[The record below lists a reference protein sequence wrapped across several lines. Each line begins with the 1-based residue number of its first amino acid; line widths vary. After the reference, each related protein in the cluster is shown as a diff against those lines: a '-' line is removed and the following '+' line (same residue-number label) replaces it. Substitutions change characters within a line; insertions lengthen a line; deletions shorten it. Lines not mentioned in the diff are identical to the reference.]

1 MNSNILNLRHLTVL
15 LMLCTALLGGTISV
29 FAQQGGK
36 RITGQVIDEN
46 KEPMIGVSILIVGTS
61 TGTVTD
67 FDGNYTLNV
76 PQGNKEL
83 QFSYVGYETKIVAIP
98 TSGTTLNVQMKS
110 DSQVLSDVVVIGYG
124 TQRKSDLTGS
134 VTNVSSKDFNMGLV
148 SSPEQLINGKISGVQ
163 IMSNSGSPTSGST
176 IRVRGGASLNA
187 SNDPLIVLDGV
198 PLEQGGISGNDGN
211 FLSLINPNDIESMT
225 ILKDASSTAIYGS
238 RASNGVILITT
249 KKGSL
254 DKLKF
259 TFSTTNS
266 VQTRTKLA
274 DMMSYDEFVNTIQSK
289 GTDAQQALLGTAHTD
304 WNDEIYQN
312 AFGTDNNLSVAGKIT
327 KNLPFRASV
336 GYYNQSGLLRTD
348 NAERYTGSI
357 TLNPSFFKDHLKL
370 NINAKG
376 SINKNTF
383 ANTGAIWAAA
393 TMNPTIPIYSGADT
407 FGGYTE
413 AIDNTGAPVNGAVMN
428 PVGLLKMNDSHS
440 TVKRFIGNIDAD
452 YRLHFFP
459 DLKLHATLGYDYAQ
473 GKGSV
478 YVPAEAAQNY
488 TTSGLDYTYGPQKK
502 VNRLLTLYANYNKLV
517 ESIKSSFDVTA
528 GYDYQYWKSTT
539 PLYYETNTLGEIQKT
554 SKATD
559 DRHVLLSYYGR
570 LNYSFDSRYMLTTT
584 VRRDATSRFAK
595 NVRWGTFPSVA
606 FGWRMTEESFLKDNK
621 ILSTLKLRASYG
633 VTGQQDGIGN
643 YNYLPVYN
651 ISQSGASSLIGG
663 SPIHTY
669 RPEAYVPDLKWET
682 TTSWNAGF
690 DFGFL
695 QDRITGSFD
704 YYTRQTKDLIATV
717 PAAAGTTFDRNITT
731 NVGNVDSE
739 GIEFSINATPIQT
752 KDWNWDLSFN
762 MTWQKMKV
770 KNLSLAAGTQ
780 ATNTSVGPYIDSYQL
795 QVLSEGYAPYM
806 FYVYHQLYDEK
817 TGKPVEGAYV
827 DLDGNGEINTNDL
840 YRYHSPAPD
849 YILGFSTSL
858 RYKKWTLSTSLR
870 ANIGNY
876 VYNAMAMNA
885 GAWETVSYNSYQL
898 NNLSRSYLET
908 GFKSRQYLSDYY
920 VENASFLKMDNLSL
934 GYNFG
939 EIYKGCSLNVSA
951 MVQNV
956 FCITKY
962 SGVDPEVPNGVD
974 NSFYPRP
981 RTFSLN
987 IGLNF

>member
-1 MNSNILNLRHLTVL
+1 MFKVL
-15 LMLCTALLGGTISV
+15 LMLIAGIFLSIDA
-29 FAQQGGK
+29 FAQQ
-36 RITGQVIDEN
+36 ITVKGIVKDTTGEPVIGAN
-46 KEPMIGVSILIVGTS
+46 VVVKGTT
-61 TGTVTD
+61 TGTITD
-67 FDGNYTLNV
+67 FDGNFQLSAK
-76 PQGNKEL
+76 QGDIIVVSFIGYQPKEL
-83 QFSYVGYETKIVAIP
+83 PA
-98 TSGTTLNVQMKS
+98 TTQMNVILK
-110 DSQVLSDVVVIGYG
+110 DDTEILDEVVVIGYG
-124 TQRKSDLTGS
+124 QVKKNDMTGS
-134 VTNVSSKDFNMGLV
+134 VMAIKPDELSKGITTNAQDMLS
-148 SSPEQLINGKISGVQ
+148 GKIAGVSVISNDGTPGGGAQ
-163 IMSNSGSPTSGST
+163 IR
-176 IRVRGGASLNA
+176 IRGGSSLNA
-187 SNDPLIVLDGV
+187 SNDPLIVIDG
-198 PLEQGGISGNDGN
+198 LAIDNEGIKGMANG
-211 FLSLINPNDIESMT
+211 LSMVNPADIET
-225 ILKDASSTAIYGS
+225 LTVLKDASATAIYGS

-249 KKGSL
+249 KKGSS
-254 DKLKF
+254 DKLKI

-266 VQTRTKLA
+266 IQTRTKLA
-274 DMMSYDEFVNTIQSK
+274 DMLSYDQFVNTIRTQ
-289 GTDAQQALLGTAHTD
+289 GTTAQQSLLGTAHTD

-312 AFGTDNNLSVAGKIT
+312 AFGTDNNLSISGKIA
-327 KNLPFRASV
+327 KNWPFRISV

-357 TLNPSFFKDHLKL
+357 MVTPSFFKDHLKL

-376 SINKNTF
+376 SINNNTF
-383 ANTGAIWAAA
+383 GNTNAIWAAS
-393 TMNPTIPIYSGADT
+393 TMNPTIPVYSGLDT

-413 AIDNTGAPVNGAVMN
+413 AIDNTGAPANGAVMN
-428 PVGLLKMNDSHS
+428 PVGLIKMNDSQS
-440 TVKRFIGNIDAD
+440 NVRRFIGNIDAD
-452 YRLHFFP
+452 YRVHFFP

-488 TTSGLDYTYGPQKK
+488 TTSGLDYSYGPQKK
-502 VNRLLTLYANYNKLV
+502 ENRLLTLYANYNKLV
-517 ESIKSSFDVTA
+517 EPIKSSFDVTA

-539 PLYYETNTLGEIQKT
+539 PLYYEMNTLGEIQKT
-554 SKATD
+554 SKAKD
-559 DRHVLLSYYGR
+559 ERHVLLSYYGR
-570 LNYSFDSRYMLTTT
+570 LNYSFNSRYMLTTT

-606 FGWRMTEESFLKDNK
+606 LGWRVTEESFLKDNK
-621 ILSTLKLRASYG
+621 VISTLKVRASYG

-643 YNYLPVYN
+643 YNYLPIYT
-651 ISQSGASSLIGG
+651 ISQSGAGSLIGDT
-663 SPIHTY
+663 PTPTY
-669 RPEAYVPDLKWET
+669 RPKAYVPNLKWET
-682 TTSWNAGF
+682 TTSWNMGF

-695 QDRITGSFD
+695 KDRITGSFD

-731 NVGNVDSE
+731 NVGNVDSQ
-739 GIEFSINATPIQT
+739 GVEFSLNATPIQT

-770 KNLSLAAGTQ
+770 KNLSLTAGTP
-780 ATNTSVGPYIDSYQL
+780 ATNTSVGPYIDSYQV
-795 QVLSEGYAPYM
+795 QTLSEGYAPYM

-817 TGKPVEGAYV
+817 TGKPIEGAYV
-827 DLDGNGEINTNDL
+827 DLDGDGQINSNDL

-876 VYNAMAMNA
+876 VYNAMAMNS

-898 NNLSRSYLET
+898 NNLSSTYLKT
-908 GFKSRQYLSDYY
+908 GFQTRQYLSDYY

-939 EIYKGCSLNVSA
+939 TIYKGCSLNVSA

-962 SGVDPEVPNGVD
+962 SGVDPEVPDGVD

-987 IGLNF
+987 IGINF

>member
-1 MNSNILNLRHLTVL
+1 MFKVL
-15 LMLCTALLGGTISV
+15 LMLIAGIFLSIDA
-29 FAQQGGK
+29 FAQQ
-36 RITGQVIDEN
+36 ITVKGIVKDTTGEPVIGAN
-46 KEPMIGVSILIVGTS
+46 VVVKGTT
-61 TGTVTD
+61 TGTITD
-67 FDGNYTLNV
+67 FDGNFQLSAKQGDIIVVSFIGYQPQELPVAAQMNV
-76 PQGNKEL
+76 ILKDDTEIL
-83 QFSYVGYETKIVAIP
+83 DE
-98 TSGTTLNVQMKS
+98 
-110 DSQVLSDVVVIGYG
+110 VVVIGYG
-124 TQRKSDLTGS
+124 QVKKNDMTGS
-134 VTNVSSKDFNMGLV
+134 VMAIKPDELSKGITTNAQDMLS
-148 SSPEQLINGKISGVQ
+148 GKIAGVSVISNDGTPGGGAQ
-163 IMSNSGSPTSGST
+163 IR
-176 IRVRGGASLNA
+176 IRGGSSLNA
-187 SNDPLIVLDGV
+187 SNDPLIVIDG
-198 PLEQGGISGNDGN
+198 LAIDNEGIKGMANG
-211 FLSLINPNDIESMT
+211 LSMVNPADIET
-225 ILKDASSTAIYGS
+225 LTVLKDASATAIYGS

-249 KKGSL
+249 KKGSS
-254 DKLKF
+254 DKLKI

-274 DMMSYDEFVNTIQSK
+274 DMLSYDEFVNTIQSK
-289 GTDAQQALLGTAHTD
+289 GTDAQRALLGTTHTD

-327 KNLPFRASV
+327 KNLPFRASI

-383 ANTGAIWAAA
+383 ANTSAIWAAS
-393 TMNPTIPIYSGADT
+393 TMNPTIPVYSGLDT

-428 PVGLLKMNDSHS
+428 PVGLLNMNDSQS

-488 TTSGLDYTYGPQKK
+488 TTSGLDYSYGPQKK
-502 VNRLLTLYANYNKLV
+502 ENRLLTLYANYNKLV

-539 PLYYETNTLGEIQKT
+539 PLYSEMNTLGEIQKT
-554 SKATD
+554 SKASD
-559 DRHVLLSYYGR
+559 ERHVLLSYYGR
-570 LNYSFDSRYMLTTT
+570 LNYSFNSRYMLTTT

-606 FGWRMTEESFLKDNK
+606 LGWRVTEESFLKDNK
-621 ILSTLKLRASYG
+621 VISTLKVRASYG

-643 YNYLPVYN
+643 YNYLPIYT
-651 ISQSGASSLIGG
+651 ISQSGAGSLIGG
-663 SPIHTY
+663 TPTPTY
-669 RPEAYVPDLKWET
+669 RPKAYVPNLKWET
-682 TTSWNAGF
+682 TTSWNVGF

-695 QDRITGSFD
+695 KDRITGSFD

-731 NVGNVDSE
+731 NVGNVDSQ
-739 GIEFSINATPIQT
+739 GVEFSLNATPIQT

-770 KNLSLAAGTQ
+770 KNLSLTAGTP
-780 ATNTSVGPYIDSYQL
+780 ATNTSVGPYIDSYQV
-795 QVLSEGYAPYM
+795 QTLSEGYAPYM

-817 TGKPVEGAYV
+817 TGKPIEGAYV
-827 DLDGNGEINTNDL
+827 DLDGDGQINSNDL

-876 VYNAMAMNA
+876 VYNAMAMNS

-898 NNLSRSYLET
+898 NNLSSTYLKT
-908 GFKSRQYLSDYY
+908 GFQTRQYLSDYY

-939 EIYKGCSLNVSA
+939 TIYKGCSLNVSA

-962 SGVDPEVPNGVD
+962 SGVDPEVPDGVD

-987 IGLNF
+987 IGINF

>member
-15 LMLCTALLGGTISV
+15 FILCTAFLGGAIPA

-36 RITGQVIDEN
+36 KMTGQVIDEN

-76 PQGNKEL
+76 PKDSKEL
-83 QFSYVGYETKIVAIP
+83 QFSYVGYETKVIAIP
-98 TSGTTLNVQMKS
+98 ANGNVLNVQMKS

-249 KKGSL
+249 KKGSS
-254 DKLKF
+254 DKMKI

-266 VQTRTKLA
+266 IQTRTKLA
-274 DMMSYDEFVNTIQSK
+274 DMLSYDQFVNTIRTQ
-289 GTDAQQALLGTAHTD
+289 GTAAQQALLGTARTD

-312 AFGTDNNLSVAGKIT
+312 AFGTDNNLSITGKIAP
-327 KNLPFRASV
+327 NWPIRVSV

-348 NAERYTGSI
+348 NAERYTGSV

-376 SINKNTF
+376 SINNNTF
-383 ANTGAIWAAA
+383 GNTEAIWAAS
-393 TMNPTIPIYSGADT
+393 TINPTIPVYSGLDT

-413 AIDNTGAPVNGAVMN
+413 AVDNTGAPVNGAVMN
-428 PVGLLKMNDSHS
+428 PVGLIQMNDSHS
-440 TVKRFIGNIDAD
+440 NVRRFIGNIDAD
-452 YRLHFFP
+452 YRVHFFP
-459 DLKLHATLGYDYAQ
+459 DLKLHATIGYDYAQ

-488 TTSGLDYTYGPQKK
+488 TTSGLDYSYGPQKK
-502 VNRLLTLYANYNKLV
+502 ENRLLTLYANYNKLV
-517 ESIKSSFDVTA
+517 EPIKSSFDVTA
-528 GYDYQYWKSTT
+528 GYDYQYWKATN
-539 PLYYETNTLGEIQKT
+539 PLYSEMNTLGEVLKT

-559 DRHVLLSYYGR
+559 ERHVLLSYYGR

-606 FGWRMTEESFLKDNK
+606 LGWRVTEESFLKNNK
-621 ILSTLKLRASYG
+621 VLSNLKVRASYG

-643 YNYLPVYN
+643 YNYLPIYT
-651 ISQSGASSLIGG
+651 ISQNGAESIMGNDY
-663 SPIHTY
+663 IYTY
-669 RPEAYVPDLKWET
+669 RPKSYVSDLKWET

-695 QDRITGSFD
+695 KDR
-704 YYTRQTKDLIATV
+704 
-717 PAAAGTTFDRNITT
+717 
-731 NVGNVDSE
+731 
-739 GIEFSINATPIQT
+739 IEFSLNATPIQT
-752 KDWNWDLSFN
+752 NDWNWDLSFN

-770 KNLSLAAGTQ
+770 KNLSLAAGAA
-780 ATNTSVGPYIDSYQL
+780 ATNTSVGPYIDSYQV
-795 QVLSEGYAPYM
+795 QTLSEGYAPYM

-827 DLDGNGEINTNDL
+827 DLNGDGEINTEDL

-858 RYKKWTLSTSLR
+858 RWKKWTLSTSLR

-876 VYNAMAMNA
+876 VYNAMAMNT

-898 NNLSRSYLET
+898 NNLSTSYLKT
-908 GFKSRQYLSDYY
+908 GFQSRQYLSDYY

-934 GYNFG
+934 NYNFG
-939 EIYKGCSLNVSA
+939 EICKGCSLNVSA

-987 IGLNF
+987 VGFNF